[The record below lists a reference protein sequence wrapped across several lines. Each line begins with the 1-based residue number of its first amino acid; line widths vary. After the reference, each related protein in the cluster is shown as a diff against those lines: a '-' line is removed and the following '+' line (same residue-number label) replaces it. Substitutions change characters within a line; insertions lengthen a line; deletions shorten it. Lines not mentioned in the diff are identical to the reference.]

1 MAAKEILALVRLWRQ
16 THETVRYAP
25 LDFIQVVFA
34 SGTVYLLAAHQSL
47 AMRTTRP
54 AIAAHSDALEKVEEA
69 IGILKELGQSWP
81 GAFKIANIFRKLSD
95 AQKQRMRI
103 RLQYLQMR
111 RLTGNNTEAMR
122 SGKHPI
128 HC

>member
-1 MAAKEILALVRLWRQ
+1 MWRQ

-54 AIAAHSDALEKVEEA
+54 AIAAHSDALEKVQEA
-69 IGILKELGQSWP
+69 IGILEELGQSWP

-95 AQKQRMRI
+95 AQKQRMRV

-111 RLTGNNTEAMR
+111 RLTGNNPEAMR
-122 SGKHPI
+122 SGKSPI
-128 HC
+128 H